1 MFSRL
6 ELILVNW
13 DAVNGITGL
22 VSAVC
27 AVIGLVIQSR
37 AHSEEI
43 TSGGGGSLL
52 PRRYLA
58 SFLLVSSGWALC
70 SLCFLLVFEPFG
82 SYVSDRDYI
91 KFYGIVLSV
100 PAFLIL
106 RCGISMA
113 ERDNGTSGRDS
124 T

>member
-1 MFSRL
+1 M
-6 ELILVNW
+6 NW

-27 AVIGLVIQSR
+27 AVIGLIIQPK
-37 AHSEEI
+37 AHTEEI
-43 TSGGGGSLL
+43 TSGGGGPLL
-52 PRRYLA
+52 PRRYFA

-82 SYVSDRDYI
+82 PYVSDRNYI
-91 KFYGIVLSV
+91 KFYGVVLSV

-106 RCGISMA
+106 RCGVSIA
-113 ERDNGTSGRDS
+113 AHDNEKSGRDS